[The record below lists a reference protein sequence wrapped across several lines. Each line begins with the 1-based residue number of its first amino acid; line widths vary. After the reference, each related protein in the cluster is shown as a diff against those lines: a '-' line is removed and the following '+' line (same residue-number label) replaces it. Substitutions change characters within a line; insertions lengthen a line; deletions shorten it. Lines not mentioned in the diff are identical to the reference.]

1 MTTAPATPASEHAD
15 VVVIGS
21 GFGGSVSACR
31 LAQAGLS
38 VVLLERGN
46 AHPPGSFPRTP
57 AEMSRAFWD
66 PGAGLYGMYDV
77 WRFSGCDSVVSSGL
91 GGGSLIYANVLLR
104 KDERWFVQD
113 DPLPGGGYE
122 SWPVT
127 RADLDP
133 HYAEVERMLGATPYP
148 LDAPGYAAPK
158 TLAMRDAAAELG
170 LSWQLP
176 PLAVSFA
183 PAPGAAPG
191 QGLPIADPSYG
202 NLHGRPRST
211 CRLCGECDIGCNVGA
226 KNTLDH
232 NYLSAAR
239 HYGADLRTGH
249 EVLAIRPGQ
258 AGGYEVD
265 YIRHDPQDPG
275 RPPPMPPPVQI
286 ITCDRLVLAAGTFG
300 TTYLLMRNRP
310 YLPRLSSALGTR
322 FSSNGDVLS
331 FLVRARDRNRVRPL
345 EASRGP
351 VITSAIRLG
360 DEHDG
365 PGQTGRGAYLED
377 GGYPAF
383 VDWLVEAADMPGD
396 TRRLARFALERMR
409 AILAR
414 RPDTGLSAEISDLI
428 GTDALSVGSLPLLGM
443 GRDVPDG
450 LLWLSGNRLDL
461 SWNAATSEAYFARV
475 LATMRRVAAVL
486 GARYVDNPMWLR
498 KRIITAHPVGG
509 APMGRDRSV
518 GVCDGYGEVFGYPGL
533 YIADGAVMP
542 GAVGTNPSLT
552 IAALAD
558 RMCTRLLE
566 QPRAAAP
573 GRPSTPA
580 GGDGVLG
587 RPDATS
593 LSFTEEMSGTCSP
606 AAADG
611 RSGPGRPEQ
620 LAFRLTIT
628 ADDVEHFLDDPEHA
642 ARAEGWID
650 AAILGGRRQVQRGWF
665 NLFAPDGA
673 PDRRLMRYRLQF
685 ADAAGQPRTLS
696 GQKDIWPG
704 PPTRIWPDTST
715 LHFRLMDGHVADG
728 EDDQAR
734 TLAVGTL
741 HLSPADFA
749 RQLCTMRVDGPHGAA
764 ALERF
769 GQFFCGQLWDVYGP
783 QRTSA

>member
-104 KDERWFVQD
+104 KDEHWFVQD

-133 HYAEVERMLGATPYP
+133 HYDEVERMLGATPYP
-148 LDAPGYAAPK
+148 LDAPGYGAPK
-158 TLAMRDAAAELG
+158 THAMRDAAAELG

-239 HYGADLRTGH
+239 HYGADLRPGH

-275 RPPPMPPPVQI
+275 RPPAKPPPVQI

-310 YLPRLSSALGTR
+310 YLPRLSPALGTR

-365 PGQTGRGAYLED
+365 PGETGRGAYLED

-461 SWNAATSEAYFARV
+461 SWKAATSEAYFARV

-533 YIADGAVMP
+533 YIADGAAMP
-542 GAVGTNPSLT
+542 GPVGTNPSLT
-552 IAALAD
+552 IAGWPTACAPGCWSTAAVAPGGPAPATAAGWAGG
-558 RMCTRLLE
+558 R
-566 QPRAAAP
+566 PRA
-573 GRPSTPA
+573 
-580 GGDGVLG
+580 
-587 RPDATS
+587 
-593 LSFTEEMSGTCSP
+593 LSFTEEMRGTCSP
-606 AAADG
+606 AAGDG
-611 RSGPGRPEQ
+611 PSGPGRPEQ
-620 LAFRLTIT
+620 LGFRLTIT
-628 ADDVEHFLDDPEHA
+628 ADDVEQFLDDPEHA
-642 ARAEGWID
+642 ARAEGYTCRNSR
-650 AAILGGRRQVQRGWF
+650 GRRQVQRGWF

-673 PDRRLMRYRLQF
+673 PDRRLMRYRLRVRRRRGPAPHPQRPEGHL
-685 ADAAGQPRTLS
+685 ARAAHPHLARHLDAALPA
-696 GQKDIWPG
+696 
-704 PPTRIWPDTST
+704 
-715 LHFRLMDGHVADG
+715 DGRARSDG
-728 EDDQAR
+728 EDTRLAR
-734 TLAVGTL
+734 WRWA
-741 HLSPADFA
+741 P
-749 RQLCTMRVDGPHGAA
+749 CI
-764 ALERF
+764 
-769 GQFFCGQLWDVYGP
+769 
-783 QRTSA
+783 